1 MRREKDLTNV
11 NVETRANNAAVRTGS
26 NGQMQGTLHRL
37 RHPKK
42 SWFQRLQEQ
51 LPDSVVRALPSNW
64 EHVTVNK
71 QVESVTMPKWIAVG
85 LLSAIVLFGYGAY
98 TKSAEQRDALIR
110 IEEKL
115 ATMERN
121 HQEQQRV
128 NGDNQAW
135 RETMNGH
142 VREIKGMLT
151 QQQINA
157 LERLNNNKL
166 NQTTKN

>member
-1 MRREKDLTNV
+1 MRREKDLDKV
-11 NVETRANNAAVRTGS
+11 DVHARAIKAAERAGS
-26 NGQMQGTLHRL
+26 NGQMQHTLHPVPRQ
-37 RHPKK
+37 K
-42 SWFQRLQEQ
+42 SWYDRFQEQ
-51 LPDSVVRALPSNW
+51 LPDTLARALPSNW

-71 QVESVTMPKWIAVG
+71 NVESVNMPKWIAVG
-85 LLSAIVLFGYGAY
+85 LLSAMVLFGYGAY
-98 TKSAEQRDALIR
+98 SKSSEQRDTLIR
-110 IEEKL
+110 IETKL
-115 ATMERN
+115 ENVERN
-121 HQEQQRV
+121 YQEQQRV

-166 NQTTKN
+166 NPNTKN